1 VAERLEAKH
10 RGKTLLAARKIDY
23 VDSADPVEVCYER
36 GWTDGLP
43 VTPPT
48 DERVLGM
55 LKGTTRRPDEVVGK
69 VPPFLAGCTVE
80 KVAINAVMAGCKPSF
95 MPVLLAALEAA
106 LEPVFTLH
114 GLLATTYFSG
124 PIIIVNGP
132 IARKIGMNS
141 GLNALGQGNRA
152 NATIGRALN
161 LIVLNVGG
169 GRPGEADRATL
180 GAPSKFTLCFAED
193 ESDPEWEPLS
203 VARGLP
209 RGASAV
215 TLFQGHGPEAFV
227 DQKSRTSEALTRS
240 FASSLVKIG
249 HPKLV
254 QSARAI
260 LVLSPE
266 HYAIYREAGWN
277 RRKIERALYEATIR
291 PGAELVAGA
300 DGVGEGVPASRAGER
315 VPKFHEDGLMVVR
328 AGGPAGLFSA
338 ILPGWLAGRDRL
350 ELQPVTKEIKG

>member
-1 VAERLEAKH
+1 
-10 RGKTLLAARKIDY
+10 
-23 VDSADPVEVCYER
+23 
-36 GWTDGLP
+36 
-43 VTPPT
+43 
-48 DERVLGM
+48 M

-169 GRPGEADRATL
+169 GRPGEADRSTL
-180 GAPSKFTLCFAED
+180 GAPSKYTLCFAED
-193 ESDPEWEPLS
+193 DSDPEWEPLS

-300 DGVGEGVPASRAGER
+300 DGVGEGIPASRAGER

-350 ELQPVTKEIKG
+350 ELQPVTKEIKS